1 MYAIK
6 KRLIV
11 YYKPFMEI
19 VKSIKD
25 KVLSTWNKQK
35 PKKNLKN
42 AQKSK
47 KKKKPKKNMNNP
59 KLQKSK
65 KIKKKSS
72 KEISVRDHSDYKRYQ
87 KKCTL

>member
-19 VKSIKD
+19 VKSFKD

-35 PKKNLKN
+35 
-42 AQKSK
+42 SK
-47 KKKKPKKNMNNP
+47 KK
-59 KLQKSK
+59 S
-65 KIKKKSS
+65 
-72 KEISVRDHSDYKRYQ
+72 
-87 KKCTL
+87 

>member
-11 YYKPFMEI
+11 YYNFYGNRKILF
-19 VKSIKD
+19 KD

-42 AQKSK
+42 
-47 KKKKPKKNMNNP
+47 N
-59 KLQKSK
+59 L
-65 KIKKKSS
+65 KI
-72 KEISVRDHSDYKRYQ
+72 Q
-87 KKCTL
+87 KKFLLLQI

>member
-19 VKSIKD
+19 VKSFKD

-35 PKKNLKN
+35 PKKILKN
-42 AQKSK
+42 KHK
-47 KKKKPKKNMNNP
+47 T
-59 KLQKSK
+59 LQKK
-65 KIKKKSS
+65 
-72 KEISVRDHSDYKRYQ
+72 
-87 KKCTL
+87 TLLLQIQI

>member
-19 VKSIKD
+19 VKSFKD

-35 PKKNLKN
+35 PKKNLKK
-42 AQKSK
+42 QLKI
-47 KKKKPKKNMNNP
+47 
-59 KLQKSK
+59 QK
-65 KIKKKSS
+65 KILLLQ
-72 KEISVRDHSDYKRYQ
+72 I
-87 KKCTL
+87 